1 MTPEDVLAH
10 KPVVLSQE
18 QRQLY
23 FDQGFLKIDGLMDD
37 DWLNRLRSLSDDFI
51 EASRAETESY
61 SSFLP
66 LSTPLGT
73 VELRT
78 RNSVLASLESGSDAR
93 FLGPAGHPYLIRSP
107 LVVALPILL
116 FNLGRQSSAAS
127 ITRTING

>member
-51 EASRAETESY
+51 EASRAETESGEAY
-61 SSFLP
+61 
-66 LSTPLGT
+66 
-73 VELRT
+73 
-78 RNSVLASLESGSDAR
+78 D
-93 FLGPAGHPYLIRSP
+93 I
-107 LVVALPILL
+107 
-116 FNLGRQSSAAS
+116 
-127 ITRTING
+127 